1 MRVKHVL
8 CIATN
13 TAVIGNFER
22 TTGFFFPE
30 IAHPFEE
37 LEEAG
42 IAVEFASPLGGIVPH
57 DGYDGSDPAQKKF
70 LESAAF
76 RRLQCSR
83 KLSEVDVLD
92 YDAIFFPGGLGPM
105 VDISKDRYVKQAV
118 LRAWNGGK
126 IVSAVCHG
134 PVAFLGVRF
143 DDGTP
148 FVKGRKLTSFSKAEE
163 DGYAARDVDFDLE
176 GVLREAGAEYT
187 CVDPWQP
194 HLIVD
199 GRLITGQNPA
209 SGTIVGKAIAEALA
223 KVD

>member
-37 LEEAG
+37 LEGAG
-42 IAVEFASPLGGIVPH
+42 VAVEFASPLGGIVPH
-57 DGYDGSDPAQKKF
+57 DGYDGSDPVQKKF

-105 VDISKDRYVKQAV
+105 VDISKDRYVKRAV

-143 DDGTP
+143 EDGTP

-209 SGTIVGKAIAEALA
+209 SGTIVGKAIADALA

>member
-42 IAVEFASPLGGIVPH
+42 IAVEFASPLGGMVPH

-105 VDISKDRYVKQAV
+105 VDISKDRYVKRAV

-143 DDGTP
+143 EDGTP
-148 FVKGRKLTSFSKAEE
+148 FVKGRKLTSFSRAEE